1 MDLAPKPAS
10 ASRTIQTQI
19 LLSQHINGSGRLF
32 GGQLMQLSLIHITEP
47 TRHLSISYAV
57 FC

>member
-32 GGQLMQLSLIHITEP
+32 GGQLMQWIDIVALPRALWWRWTALP
-47 TRHLSISYAV
+47 
-57 FC
+57 